1 MSAYRQPVKLEI
13 FYHRLVYSVNI
24 NRCSINQWFLPQR
37 VYKSMQPKLLHSCG
51 IHDKNTSP
59 QNRVIKLLI
68 AGNQTVD
75 NFIPSFL
82 AFSQSMH

>member
-37 VYKSMQPKLLHSCG
+37 VY
-51 IHDKNTSP
+51 
-59 QNRVIKLLI
+59 RI
-68 AGNQTVD
+68 ALNLNISKTLSGLFT
-75 NFIPSFL
+75 
-82 AFSQSMH
+82 